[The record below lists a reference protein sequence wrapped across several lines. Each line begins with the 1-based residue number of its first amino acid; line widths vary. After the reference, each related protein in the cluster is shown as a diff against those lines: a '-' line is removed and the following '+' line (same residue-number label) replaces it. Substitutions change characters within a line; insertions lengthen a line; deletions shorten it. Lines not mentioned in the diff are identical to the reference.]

1 MEKQRMFST
10 VNQRFVKVG
19 CAVSSVFGS
28 DEGMDEVEDS
38 RMVKDWD
45 PMAENYNSTKN
56 KYIIRSM
63 MLI

>member
-1 MEKQRMFST
+1 MEKQIMFST

-38 RMVKDWD
+38 RMVKD
-45 PMAENYNSTKN
+45 
-56 KYIIRSM
+56 
-63 MLI
+63 